1 MELAELHTYIRNNQ
15 DFIPNGERFPP
26 RRKDQLGLRGV
37 DGDQLVSKRF
47 VKKQQMQW
55 TPRGAY
61 LLLQIH
67 TKTLNDNRSRRF
79 GNGTLRSGV
88 LLHHPRLLSGLPF
101 AGSLCSGYS
110 DLERQ
115 LFTSRVH
122 LQRVTLLDVRSQE
135 PLAQRILQKKSNAAM
150 NINRVC
156 FAGNL
161 TAEPEVDYSPKGSAV
176 VNPSLANNE
185 LYTSEGGE
193 RQ

>member
-1 MELAELHTYIRNNQ
+1 MLRHAPLIR
-15 DFIPNGERFPP
+15 
-26 RRKDQLGLRGV
+26 
-37 DGDQLVSKRF
+37 
-47 VKKQQMQW
+47 
-55 TPRGAY
+55 
-61 LLLQIH
+61 
-67 TKTLNDNRSRRF
+67 
-79 GNGTLRSGV
+79 
-88 LLHHPRLLSGLPF
+88 GLPF
-101 AGSLCSGYS
+101 AGSLCCGYS

-122 LQRVTLLDVRSQE
+122 LQRVPLLDVRSQE
-135 PLAQRILQKKSNAAM
+135 PLGQRILQKKSNAAM

-161 TAEPEVDYSPKGSAV
+161 TAEPEVNYSPKGSAV

>member
-1 MELAELHTYIRNNQ
+1 M
-15 DFIPNGERFPP
+15 
-26 RRKDQLGLRGV
+26 
-37 DGDQLVSKRF
+37 
-47 VKKQQMQW
+47 
-55 TPRGAY
+55 
-61 LLLQIH
+61 
-67 TKTLNDNRSRRF
+67 
-79 GNGTLRSGV
+79 

-135 PLAQRILQKKSNAAM
+135 PLGQRILQKKSNAAM

-161 TAEPEVDYSPKGSAV
+161 TAEPEVNYSPKGSAV